1 MRNPRE
7 VPKLLLALSIYI
19 RSHCSARTYS
29 QMAIILI
36 EGNKVHRHSVPQCLF
51 SCVGFWH
58 QRWSHTHR
66 IYRKPSVYCQSV
78 NQSALCSLPAL
89 CLVPENKSG
98 GVSAAAKK
106 ACDIGTRL
114 KSKAGKGAGGAC
126 GGTASDRVLSSPIF
140 PHCCHE
146 PPINAVG
153 RVYLRVNGPWYLS

>member
-7 VPKLLLALSIYI
+7 VPGLLLAPPVHIN
-19 RSHCSARTYS
+19 SHCSAHTYS

-36 EGNKVHRHSVPQCLF
+36 EGDKVHCHSVLQCLF

-66 IYRKPSVYCQSV
+66 VYRKPSVYCQSV

-89 CLVPENKSG
+89 CIVPENKSG
-98 GVSAAAKK
+98 GVPVAVKK
-106 ACDIGTRL
+106 TCDVGTRL
-114 KSKAGKGAGGAC
+114 KSKAGKG
-126 GGTASDRVLSSPIF
+126 GTASYSVLSSPTF
-140 PHCCHE
+140 PHCCHR

-153 RVYLRVNGPWYLS
+153 CVYLRVNGPWNLS